1 VTARRGPRV
10 AGAARSGAPKVRQGS
25 PERAAFRVAVGLVPA
40 AGWATLAAVPPSADH
55 APARPPTLIDARPR
69 DLGGFTVGRV
79 LPWVH
84 RRAVGPFVFFDHMGP
99 SVLPPGQGI
108 DVRPHPHIEL
118 ATVTYL
124 FDGEI
129 DHRDSLGVHQTIHPG
144 AINLMI
150 AGSGIVHSERS
161 GPAFRER
168 GGLLHGLQL
177 WLGLPTAEERRA
189 PSFEHHPAHTLPA
202 LAQGDVALR
211 VLLGQ
216 AYGVRSPVTT
226 LSPMFYVEA
235 RMPAGSRLALPQ
247 GPSERAA
254 YVVDGRLDGEPQ
266 PVGERHMLV
275 FDGDDE
281 AHLLALTDARVML
294 LGGEPLDGPRHMF
307 WNFVSSRPE
316 RIEQAKRD
324 WAAGRFPPVPG
335 DEHEWIPLPE

>member
-1 VTARRGPRV
+1 M
-10 AGAARSGAPKVRQGS
+10 
-25 PERAAFRVAVGLVPA
+25 
-40 AGWATLAAVPPSADH
+40 PPSPDQAS
-55 APARPPTLIDARPR
+55 ASPSPLVIDARPR

-99 SVLPPGQGI
+99 STLPPGQGI

-124 FDGEI
+124 FEGEI

-150 AGSGIVHSERS
+150 AGRGIVHSERS

-168 GGLLHGLQL
+168 GGALHGLQL
-177 WLGLPTAEERRA
+177 WLGLPTAHERRE
-189 PSFEHHPAHTLPA
+189 PSFEHHPAESLPS
-202 LAQGDVALR
+202 LEQGGVALR
-211 VLLGQ
+211 VLLGE

-254 YVVDGRLDGEPQ
+254 YVVEGAIAGTAEP
-266 PVGERHMLV
+266 VTERHMVV
-275 FDGDDE
+275 FGANDAVE
-281 AHLLALTDARVML
+281 LLALADARVML
-294 LGGEPLDGPRHMF
+294 LGGEPLDGPPRHMF
-307 WNFVSSRPE
+307 WNFVSSDPA

-324 WAAGRFPPVPG
+324 WAAGKFAVVPG
-335 DEHEWIPLPE
+335 DEHERIPLPE